1 MRIKIEQPPTL
12 ACCLGRLIAEMQAER
27 HIEAAAAGLDVDV
40 RDRPSPLVFGT
51 VG

>member
-1 MRIKIEQPPTL
+1 LQRCKLRGPSRP
-12 ACCLGRLIAEMQAER
+12 
-27 HIEAAAAGLDVDV
+27 AAAGLDVDV